1 MKAKT
6 VNQLIKDYCSEI
18 ENSEDVE
25 EILSFYWSYTRKL
38 MVSKNDPSIFLVGLG
53 EFTINRKKLAAKVA
67 KTYQA
72 IASLD
77 KKDYTGIAKYT
88 DLQKRLAAYKELQ
101 SKSYELVHRRNRFK
115 QALLNDTKD
124 QNNLEE

>member
-6 VNQLIKDYCSEI
+6 VNQLIKEHCSEI
-18 ENSEDVE
+18 ENSEDIE

-38 MVSKNDPSIFLVGLG
+38 MVNKEHPLLFLVGLG
-53 EFTINRKKLAAKVA
+53 EFAINRKKLAGKIA

-72 IASLD
+72 IANLD

-88 DLQKRLAAYKELQ
+88 DLEKRLAAYKELQ
-101 SKSYELVHRRNRFK
+101 TKSHELVHKRNNFK

-124 QNNLEE
+124 QNNLAE